1 MKKTYQIP
9 TAEVIKIETQ
19 SMLAVS
25 GVPGIT
31 DQPWMPGNPVL
42 SPEQELLNLP
52 GMGDQFN
59 FLKLPE

>member
-9 TAEVIKIETQ
+9 TLEVVKIETQ
-19 SMLAVS
+19 QMLAGS
-25 GVPGIT
+25 IPSIT
-31 DQPWMPGNPVL
+31 DQPWMPDNPVL